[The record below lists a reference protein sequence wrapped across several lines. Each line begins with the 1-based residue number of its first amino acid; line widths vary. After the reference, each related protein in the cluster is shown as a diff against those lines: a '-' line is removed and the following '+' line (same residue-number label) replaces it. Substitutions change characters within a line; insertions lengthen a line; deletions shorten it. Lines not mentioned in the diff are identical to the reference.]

1 MDFEDESVSITAPLL
16 ALAMINVV
24 PDEFAGLTFGV
35 SSVPSNLTPKVSSV
49 QNTNA
54 IKGRPHD
61 NKTCCIT
68 MFVNYEQV
76 P

>member
-24 PDEFAGLTFGV
+24 PDGFAGLTFGV
-35 SSVPSNLTPKVSSV
+35 SSVSSNLTPKVSSM

-54 IKGRPHD
+54 IKGRP
-61 NKTCCIT
+61 
-68 MFVNYEQV
+68 Q
-76 P
+76 